1 MVQAFRRCYVEV
13 ISTEFRY
20 NTEDV
25 KNPHLINNVPTS
37 EWRVENWQNGEIL
50 EKWHT
55 NKMMK
60 FLLIMY
66 FHGTMIYVRAFAFLI
81 ALPNC

>member
-37 EWRVENWQNGEIL
+37 E
-50 EKWHT
+50 
-55 NKMMK
+55 
-60 FLLIMY
+60 
-66 FHGTMIYVRAFAFLI
+66 
-81 ALPNC
+81 